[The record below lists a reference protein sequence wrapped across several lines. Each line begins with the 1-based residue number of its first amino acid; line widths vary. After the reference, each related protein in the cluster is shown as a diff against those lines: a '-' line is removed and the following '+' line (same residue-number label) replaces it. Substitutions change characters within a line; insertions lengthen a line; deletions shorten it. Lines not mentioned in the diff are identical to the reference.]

1 MVGVKLHVR
10 LYKRV
15 TIGIY
20 LSMETRVVF
29 DTQNTMDPASITPD
43 HVRGLSL
50 GRVTEEF
57 GTIGLYART
66 IDTFEQHGLDKNNLV
81 QLSFQLGLAL
91 HADDYRTNGHYTD
104 HLMRVT
110 LHMIEDFGITDP
122 NLIAAGPLHDSFE
135 DHPRDLVLALTGE
148 KPDTR
153 EEAIIIGRQ
162 VLASLTNE
170 EVVSIIESVTNPPV
184 LEGQNKLDVYTTH
197 TRKLI
202 LGSQKGR
209 VLKLADFIDNAAGNH
224 ATIGDKQRRL
234 DEKYLR
240 QFRMH
245 KMGLFLPNSLI
256 TGEERQRALHMLS
269 KGHMRALG
277 RLGMNA
283 AR

>member
-1 MVGVKLHVR
+1 
-10 LYKRV
+10 
-15 TIGIY
+15 
-20 LSMETRVVF
+20 MENPMLFGTL
-29 DTQNTMDPASITPD
+29 NNLDPASITPD

-66 IDTFEQHGLDKNNLV
+66 VDTFEQHGLDKNRLV
-81 QLSFQLGLAL
+81 QLAFHLGLAL

-153 EEAIIIGRQ
+153 EEAMVIGRQ
-162 VLASLTNE
+162 VLAALTNE
-170 EVVSIIESVTNPPV
+170 EVVAIIESVTNPPV
-184 LEGQNKLDVYTTH
+184 LEGQNKLDVYTDH
-197 TRKLI
+197 TRELVRKYP
-202 LGSQKGR
+202 KGR
-209 VLKLADFIDNAAGNH
+209 VLKLADFVDNAGGNH
-224 ATIGDKQRRL
+224 ATVGAKQRKL

-240 QFRMH
+240 QFRIH
-245 KMGLFLPNSLI
+245 KMGLFLPDSLI
-256 TGEERQRALHMLS
+256 VGEERQRALHMLS

-277 RLGMNA
+277 RLALPPSAMA
-283 AR
+283 EAS

>member
-1 MVGVKLHVR
+1 
-10 LYKRV
+10 
-15 TIGIY
+15 
-20 LSMETRVVF
+20 MENPSAF
-29 DTQNTMDPASITPD
+29 DTLINMDPASITPD

-50 GRVTEEF
+50 GRVTEQF
-57 GTIGLYART
+57 GSIGLYARAT
-66 IDTFEQHGLDKNNLV
+66 DTFESHGLINNDLV
-81 QLSFQLGLAL
+81 QLAFQLGLAL

-148 KPDTR
+148 KPATR
-153 EEAIIIGRQ
+153 GEATIIGRQ
-162 VLASLTNE
+162 ALAAVTNE

-184 LEGQNKLDVYTTH
+184 LERQDKLDVYTTH
-197 TRKLI
+197 TFELVMK
-202 LGSQKGR
+202 SQKGR
-209 VLKLADFIDNAAGNH
+209 VLKLADFIDNAGGNH

-240 QFRMH
+240 QYRIH
-245 KMGLFLPNSLI
+245 KMGLFLPDSLI
-256 TGEERQRALHMLS
+256 KGAERQRALHMLS

-277 RLGMNA
+277 RLGLSPKTEHVA
-283 AR
+283 